1 MVAFGACLLA
11 LPTRIVSRQMV
22 WDLLFNLEG
31 AWHLVNGHIPHV
43 EFHDPLGVVT
53 FLLTAIGFKLVGVTP
68 HAFIVGELV
77 AAACAFIAVVV
88 AVRRR
93 LPLVP
98 GVVFVVYTSLLVLQP
113 INVGGSI
120 QNYTFAMSYNA
131 IGWSALLVISLILF
145 LPPRGVPAADWLDL
159 ATIAVLLFGLFH
171 LKITYFGAAMAA
183 LAAAVAIMPHVR
195 RRWLAVAV
203 IGGLLLGNAFAP
215 WNKAYVADIFAAV
228 GTGAAV
234 TNPVAIAIMV
244 FMNIP
249 ELSLLAIALMVA
261 FSLWWTSA
269 APIQLPL
276 SALLLM
282 GLAGG
287 VLLQNTQE
295 RGLVLSAV
303 VAMLLYDHFRGD
315 PAKGR
320 PAASKWVLIAILV
333 LPAAGILTQVTSL
346 AGYASTAMS
355 GKQLYTLDRSTAL
368 GDLAVPAGTSALI
381 DSVGKDPLDYKLF
394 TAIRASGVGEFELSQ
409 YEYAQTLLDAKAL
422 FDDPARREG
431 AIVVLDQVGPVSYML
446 RRKPARGNTLW
457 LDQRFPWRSPE
468 HTFGDATYVLVPKFP
483 LYRIIATSA
492 FERYSDY
499 LAQHFP
505 VRAENRSWL
514 LYSRR

>member
-1 MVAFGACLLA
+1 
-11 LPTRIVSRQMV
+11 
-22 WDLLFNLEG
+22 
-31 AWHLVNGHIPHV
+31 
-43 EFHDPLGVVT
+43 
-53 FLLTAIGFKLVGVTP
+53 
-68 HAFIVGELV
+68 
-77 AAACAFIAVVV
+77 
-88 AVRRR
+88 
-93 LPLVP
+93 
-98 GVVFVVYTSLLVLQP
+98 
-113 INVGGSI
+113 
-120 QNYTFAMSYNA
+120 
-131 IGWSALLVISLILF
+131 
-145 LPPRGVPAADWLDL
+145 
-159 ATIAVLLFGLFH
+159 
-171 LKITYFGAAMAA
+171 
-183 LAAAVAIMPHVR
+183 
-195 RRWLAVAV
+195 
-203 IGGLLLGNAFAP
+203 
-215 WNKAYVADIFAAV
+215 
-228 GTGAAV
+228 
-234 TNPVAIAIMV
+234 MV
-244 FMNIP
+244 FMNVP

-261 FSLWWTSA
+261 VSLWWTKA

-276 SALLLM
+276 AVLLLM
-282 GLAGG
+282 GMAGG

-346 AGYASTAMS
+346 SAYASAARS
-355 GKQLYTLDRSTAL
+355 GKQLYTFDRSTAL
-368 GDLAVPAGTSALI
+368 GDLAVPMGTSALI

-394 TAIRASGVGEFELSQ
+394 TAIRAAGVGEFELSQ

-422 FDDPARREG
+422 FDDPSRREG

-457 LDQRFPWRSPE
+457 LDLRFPWRPPE

-499 LAQHFP
+499 VSQHFP